1 MMRSCGLSL
10 RRGKVDAQGP
20 TASRLG
26 TMTTHAAFQ
35 SGEYLAVRIHAT
47 DTDTVER
54 DLRVA
59 FLLDISDSMSG
70 ERLESVKRTLE
81 AARDLFRD
89 SDRITVVTFGD
100 QGHVLA
106 GGVTPATVY
115 ERIADLQT
123 DGCTNLSHGLETL
136 FALHGTWDAVIL
148 LTDGHVNVGVTSV
161 TGLLAMA
168 AGIGTMPFYTLGYGA
183 DHNQRL
189 LRELALNSCG
199 SYTYADSDE
208 VLPVAIGDMIA
219 GLRTQVWSDVR
230 VNVPG
235 TLECLEI
242 GRGRVGGVVAGR
254 DYWVV
259 FRGCERLAS
268 DSLTVVTTEAVET
281 VTVTNGPDT
290 IATLTVEPVPADDV
304 IVQEQVFRCRV
315 AALMNRA
322 AADPRQVRQQLTELQ
337 DELAVADTTLCSRPL
352 MLRMTGQIAELLA
365 ATAGAAN
372 HLSPLHRTFIGIAD
386 EDTVSADLLTRLNS
400 NAVYYSMQRGT
411 QSVGDPDVF
420 CSPMQRT
427 TSSQVQSRYHG
438 M

>member
-1 MMRSCGLSL
+1 
-10 RRGKVDAQGP
+10 
-20 TASRLG
+20 
-26 TMTTHAAFQ
+26 MTSHAAFQ
-35 SGEYLAVRIHAT
+35 SGEYLAVRIHAA

-70 ERLESVKRTLE
+70 ERLDSVKRTLE

-100 QGHVLA
+100 RGHVLA
-106 GGVTPATVY
+106 AEAPPATVY
-115 ERIADLQT
+115 EHIANIQT

-136 FALHGTWDAVIL
+136 FAQPDRSTWDAVIL

-168 AGIGTMPFYTLGYGA
+168 AGIGSMPFYTLGYGA

-208 VLPVAIGDMIA
+208 VLPVAIGDMIS

-259 FRGCERLAS
+259 FRGCE
-268 DSLTVVTTEAVET
+268 AVET
-281 VTVTNGPDT
+281 VTVTNGPDV
-290 IATLTVEPVPADDV
+290 IATITVESVPADDV
-304 IVQEQVFRCRV
+304 VVQEQVFRCRV
-315 AALMNRA
+315 AALMNQA
-322 AADPRQVRQQLTELQ
+322 ATNPRHIRQQLTELQ
-337 DELAVADTTLCSRPL
+337 DELAAVSDTLRARPL
-352 MLRMTGQIAELLA
+352 MLRMTGQIAEMLA
-365 ATAGAAN
+365 ASTSVGAAN
-372 HLSPLHRTFIGIAD
+372 HLSPLHRTFTGSEED
-386 EDTVSADLLTRLNS
+386 TDTVSADLLTRLNS
-400 NAVYYSMQRGT
+400 NAVYFATQRGT

-427 TSSQVQSRYHG
+427 TSTQVQSRYHG

>member
-1 MMRSCGLSL
+1 
-10 RRGKVDAQGP
+10 
-20 TASRLG
+20 
-26 TMTTHAAFQ
+26 MTSHAAFQ
-35 SGEYLAVRIHAT
+35 SGDYLAVRIHAASET
-47 DTDTVER
+47 IVDR

-70 ERLESVKRTLE
+70 ERLDSVKRTLE

-100 QGHVLA
+100 QGCVLA
-106 GGVTPATVY
+106 GEAPPATVY

-136 FALHGTWDAVIL
+136 FSQPDRGTWDAVIL

-168 AGIGTMPFYTLGYGA
+168 AGIGSMPFYTLGYGA

-208 VLPVAIGDMIA
+208 VLPIAIGDMIA

-230 VNVPG
+230 VSVPG
-235 TLECLEI
+235 ANVECLEI

-259 FRGCERLAS
+259 YRGSA
-268 DSLTVVTTEAVET
+268 AT
-281 VTVTNGPDT
+281 VTITNGPDT
-290 IATLTVEPVPADDV
+290 VATLAVEPVSADDV
-304 IVQEQVFRCRV
+304 VVQEQVFRCRV

-322 AADPRQVRQQLTELQ
+322 AADPRHVRQQLTELQ
-337 DELAVADTTLCSRPL
+337 GELGTVSDALRSRPL

-365 ATAGAAN
+365 ATAGTAD
-372 HLSPLHRTFIGIAD
+372 HLSPIHRAFTGITVDD

-400 NAVYYSMQRGT
+400 NAVYFATQRGT
-411 QSVGDPDVF
+411 QSAGDPDVF

-427 TSSQVQSRYHG
+427 TSSQVHSRYHG